1 MDLHDYNDVASNYD
15 KYINE
20 LVGMSGFDN
29 HTCIE
34 FHLEL
39 AKEYGSDGIIDIACG
54 TGLIMLPL
62 LKEGYN
68 VTGIDISEE
77 MINQTSMKIENEGID
92 KNYNLICSNMA
103 EFQLKELASLAIIPR
118 SGFLHLIRQDDQISA
133 LKSINKNLVMDGIL
147 SLNTF
152 FPSYDIIS
160 LRGKGKDVDRFY
172 RTSFTNDDGNK
183 EKIYNITEYNHA
195 TQVIEGSWIFE
206 TIDNDG
212 NVLEKRERPVRM
224 RWIFETEMTLLFN
237 LCGFEVIKRYGG
249 YDKSK
254 AIYPGNIIWIA
265 KKIREVNN

>member
-20 LVGMSGFDN
+20 LVGMSRFDN

-92 KNYNLICSNMA
+92 KNYNLICSSMA

-152 FPSYDIIS
+152 FHPTTLYLCVVRARMLIDFIVHHS
-160 LRGKGKDVDRFY
+160 LMMM
-172 RTSFTNDDGNK
+172 
-183 EKIYNITEYNHA
+183 E
-195 TQVIEGSWIFE
+195 
-206 TIDNDG
+206 
-212 NVLEKRERPVRM
+212 
-224 RWIFETEMTLLFN
+224 
-237 LCGFEVIKRYGG
+237 IKRRY
-249 YDKSK
+249 
-254 AIYPGNIIWIA
+254 IILQNTIMQL
-265 KKIREVNN
+265 KL